1 MRESEVMP
9 VLRMTKLT
17 DYSTVIMSYLARQP
31 QDVHSV
37 TEVATAVGV
46 ATPTTSKILKTL
58 ARRELV
64 ESVLGAKGGYRLSR
78 PPERISL
85 AEVIDAMEGPFGV
98 TECSVV
104 TGLCSQEAGCPL
116 RGNWQR
122 LNEVLRRA
130 LDQVTLAEMSRPVFR
145 PGPGVLK
152 PATAHGR

>member
-1 MRESEVMP
+1 MCESEVTT

-37 TEVATAVGV
+37 TEVATAIGV
-46 ATPTTSKILKTL
+46 ATPTTSKILKRL

-78 PPERISL
+78 APERISI

-104 TGLCSQEAGCPL
+104 TGRCSQEAGCPL

-130 LDQVTLAEMSRPVFR
+130 LDQVTLAEMSRPGFR
-145 PGPGVLK
+145 PGPGVLV
-152 PATAHGR
+152 PATAHRR